1 MKMNFF
7 LSVVFVSLFLL
18 SFSVGANVKLDS
30 KNFIYPYIPNY
41 VKTLDGVEN
50 GMLSDNAIAATKSID
65 CLGLEICDFTGINSL
80 NGIMLYSCR
89 NTSIPVLVAGASVVN
104 VDGTIKKVLIN

>member
-1 MKMNFF
+1 MNFF

-30 KNFIYPYIPNY
+30 KNFLAPNFISY
-41 VKTLDGVEN
+41 VKTFNGVEH
-50 GMLSDNAIAATKSID
+50 GMLNNNAIDATKSIH
-65 CLGLEICDFTGINSL
+65 CQKLGISDLTGVYCL